1 MPNSVITIKRMTI
14 AELKIAIEWAA
25 QEGWNPGL
33 YDAEAYYSADPNGY
47 LMGYLN
53 EQPIACISVV
63 KYNEQFGFLGF
74 YIVRPEYRGQGYGWK
89 IWQAGMEYLKA
100 CNVGLDG
107 VVDQQENYKKS
118 GFKLAY
124 RNIRF
129 EGKPISPSNSKYSL
143 TPIQQI
149 PFSLIQEFEKNFFP
163 AERNRFLEKWIQLPD
178 AFGYGILEE
187 GNLMAYS
194 IIRKCREGYKVAPLF
209 AENVEQAEMLLAGL
223 SQQVKP
229 HEKLYIDVPEIHTI
243 AVDWIQSHGFKMVFE
258 TARMYTG
265 ALPKLPIHQIFGITS
280 FEIG

>member
-1 MPNSVITIKRMTI
+1 MPNSVFTIKRMTI
-14 AELKIAIEWAA
+14 AELKIATEWAA

-33 YDAEAYYSADPNGY
+33 HDAEAYFAADPEGY
-47 LMGYLN
+47 LMGYVDD
-53 EQPIACISVV
+53 EPISCISVV
-63 KYNEQFGFLGF
+63 KYNDDFGFLGF
-74 YIVRPEYRGQGYGWK
+74 YIVKPEYRGKGYGWK
-89 IWQAGMEYLKA
+89 IWQAGMEYLKG

-129 EGKPISPSNSKYSL
+129 EGLPISSFNSKYSL

-149 PFSLIQEFEKNFFP
+149 PFPLIQEFEKNFFP
-163 AERNRFLEKWIQLPD
+163 ATRNRFLEKWFQLPD

-187 GNLMAYS
+187 GKLIAYS
-194 IIRKCREGYKVAPLF
+194 IMRKCREGYKVAPLF
-209 AENVEQAEMLLAGL
+209 AQNVEQAEAILVGL
-223 SQQVKP
+223 SQEVSGDG
-229 HEKLYIDVPEIHTI
+229 KLYIDIPEIHTN
-243 AVDWIQSHGFKMVFE
+243 ALDWIKSHQFKMVFE

-265 ALPKLPIHQIFGITS
+265 AIPKLPVHQIFGITS